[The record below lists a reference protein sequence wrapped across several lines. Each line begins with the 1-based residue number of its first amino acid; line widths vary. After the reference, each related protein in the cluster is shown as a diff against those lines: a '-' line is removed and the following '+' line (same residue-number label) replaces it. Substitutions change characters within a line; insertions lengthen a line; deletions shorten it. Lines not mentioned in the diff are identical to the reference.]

1 MEGTLWAS
9 GGLLLF
15 EEASG
20 LQVPLRGPLGAQ
32 IMKAATVLTGSSVRI
47 ARTLVPTFEAIHDN
61 VLRALGARETS
72 SCG

>member
-1 MEGTLWAS
+1 MKGALWAS

-15 EEASG
+15 VEASG

-32 IMKAATVLTGSSVRI
+32 IVEAATVLTGSSVRF
-47 ARTLVPTFEAIHDN
+47 ARPLVLTFKALHGI

>member
-1 MEGTLWAS
+1 MEGALWAS

-32 IMKAATVLTGSSVRI
+32 IVEAATVLTGSSVRI
-47 ARTLVPTFEAIHDN
+47 ARPLVLTFEDIHGI

>member
-1 MEGTLWAS
+1 MDTC
-9 GGLLLF
+9 
-15 EEASG
+15 G

-32 IMKAATVLTGSSVRI
+32 IVEAATVLTGSSVRI
-47 ARTLVPTFEAIHDN
+47 ARPLVLTFKAIHGN